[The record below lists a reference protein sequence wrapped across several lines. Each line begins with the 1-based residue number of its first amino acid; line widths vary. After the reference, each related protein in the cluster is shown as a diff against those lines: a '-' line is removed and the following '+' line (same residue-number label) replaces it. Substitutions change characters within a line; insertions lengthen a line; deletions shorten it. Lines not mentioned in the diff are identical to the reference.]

1 MIKINFENYKEPG
14 ISKEILMQ
22 LQDNIEE
29 AINQSGSYS
38 LDEISTGREWINGK
52 EIYRKTFNI
61 TSLPMN
67 EYRINLADLN
77 IEQAFVDLSK
87 SSLFCPSIA
96 GQSVNR
102 NVPLMMTNVSTGN
115 TSNAVANNQ
124 CDCYFNGDFTAFI
137 IEVGSNVTATSA
149 IVTIE
154 YTKKA

>member
-22 LQDNIEE
+22 LQKNIEE

-38 LDEISTGREWINGK
+38 LDEIATGREWINGK

-61 TSLPMN
+61 PNLAMN
-67 EYRINLADLN
+67 FYTINLADLN
-77 IEQAFVDLSK
+77 IEQGFVDLSK
-87 SSLFCPSIA
+87 SSLFCTNIA
-96 GQSVNR
+96 GQVVNR
-102 NVPLMMTNVSTGN
+102 NVPLMMTNVSTGVV
-115 TSNAVANNQ
+115 SNAVANNQ
-124 CDCYFNGDFTAFI
+124 CDCYFNSNFTSFI